1 MRFFF
6 EVRSI
11 YRFFKK
17 TPLSEKRIVF
27 YAEHSGYYPY
37 FEGLIDELTDRNQE
51 TISYITSEFFDPIL
65 VAQKPRLKAYYINLL
80 LPLFMLA
87 VDCRVFVMTLT
98 DLNQFYLKRSLNP
111 VHYVYVFHSL
121 VSTHMVYRRGAFDHY
136 DSILCVGPHQ
146 IREIQGYEKLE
157 NLKPK
162 KLVEAGYY
170 RLERIY
176 KAYKDWKLLPAAT
189 GPKIILVAPSW
200 GAQNILESCG
210 EVLITILLKTGYKVI
225 VRPHPE
231 TVKRNFRLI
240 ARLDAKFG
248 SVPSFKLEKTV
259 ATDESLLKADVLISD
274 FSGIALEYAFGT
286 ERPVLFIDVP
296 PKVKNQRFQELGI
309 EPIELEFRPKLGRI
323 VSAHKLEKIP
333 VILKELVSK
342 TDDFRRNITE
352 LRARTIFSLGE
363 SSGIGA
369 QHILNLL

>member
-1 MRFFF
+1 MF
-6 EVRSI
+6 
-11 YRFFKK
+11 
-17 TPLSEKRIVF
+17 T
-27 YAEHSGYYPY
+27 
-37 FEGLIDELTDRNQE
+37 
-51 TISYITSEFFDPIL
+51 
-65 VAQKPRLKAYYINLL
+65 INL
-80 LPLFMLA
+80 
-87 VDCRVFVMTLT
+87 TGI
-98 DLNQFYLKRSLNP
+98 K
-111 VHYVYVFHSL
+111 
-121 VSTHMVYRRGAFDHY
+121 
-136 DSILCVGPHQ
+136 ILSG
-146 IREIQGYEKLE
+146 R
-157 NLKPK
+157 
-162 KLVEAGYY
+162 
-170 RLERIY
+170 
-176 KAYKDWKLLPAAT
+176 
-189 GPKIILVAPSW
+189 
-200 GAQNILESCG
+200 
-210 EVLITILLKTGYKVI
+210 ILLKTGYKVI